1 MLILDDIS
9 VRIAGRLLIDHA
21 SVTLPAGSKTGF
33 VGRNGTGKSTLFR
46 VITGD
51 LASETGSISLP
62 KNTRIGQVAQEA
74 PGTEDALI
82 EIVMKADKERTALL
96 EEADTATDPH
106 RIAEIHTRLAD
117 IDAHSAEARAGA
129 ILSGLGFNAE
139 AQRQPASAF
148 SGGWRMRVALAAV
161 LLPNRT
167 CCSSTNR
174 PTISTLKA
182 CCGWSTM

>member
-1 MLILDDIS
+1 MLIIEDIS

-51 LASETGSISLP
+51 LAPETGSVSVP

-74 PGTEDALI
+74 PGTEEALI

-96 EEADTATDPH
+96 EEAETATDPH

-129 ILSGLGFNAE
+129 KAD
-139 AQRQPASAF
+139 ARRAHRQESRDPI
-148 SGGWRMRVALAAV
+148 
-161 LLPNRT
+161 
-167 CCSSTNR
+167 CR
-174 PTISTLKA
+174 PVR
-182 CCGWSTM
+182 

>member
-62 KNTRIGQVAQEA
+62 RNTRIGQVAQEA

-82 EIVMKADKERTALL
+82 ENRHESGQG
-96 EEADTATDPH
+96 
-106 RIAEIHTRLAD
+106 TR
-117 IDAHSAEARAGA
+117 
-129 ILSGLGFNAE
+129 
-139 AQRQPASAF
+139 
-148 SGGWRMRVALAAV
+148 
-161 LLPNRT
+161 
-167 CCSSTNR
+167 SS
-174 PTISTLKA
+174 S
-182 CCGWSTM
+182 